1 MTDPLNHLASYVE
14 EQLRIQAT
22 AEEMRRMIRD
32 LPDLLESVQST
43 DLCATLPMLAGLMTV
58 PDLQPNL
65 IRLEALVHMVV
76 ARAAGT
82 IQPSRELF
90 DLWLNEDLAA
100 DILTRAED
108 PVEDVF
114 VTNVV
119 TGGGNR
125 RIFTGIWET
134 PDFWLQSLID
144 VLAVAPRTPQLN
156 KIRSETDSLLRLSE
170 VVAERSKAPRF
181 SISGGTPASRIALP
195 SATDLSAV
203 SSRCRF
209 SLENLDERGIRR
221 ELLSPFVFALESRAH
236 LEGQQIGG
244 SGLQRRPLVACG
256 DTLVVAIPQA
266 IATALRVYVLEAVA
280 GLGRSSFASF
290 EHVLRRIQSGAL
302 FGEALRFS
310 KGLTDATKGL
320 PRSSIDAK
328 RLSQIAVVF
337 DEGKFAHVVLLHDDC
352 EAVLDE
358 GLTSMNR
365 PPEGFAKKLAAYLES
380 CARQL
385 SLSPGYVG
393 GMTLI
398 VLGGG
403 GRGFAFI
410 PPTVPKDWTLCVWS
424 LADVCA
430 LAWMEH
436 EWLLKLWK
444 LYRQVAQTAKNEI
457 EIQSSD
463 ANLYSFWKE
472 NNYRLIPREYPLR
485 SKHGM
490 LSLGPEYIA
499 PFRQTF
505 RASFD
510 GHAVYRPDERSWIV
524 VRKTFPIGFF
534 KEIESLPMY
543 ASPDDAARGQLRGVV
558 ETSSRA
564 WWLDC
569 ITSESEGDEREL
581 QFHIW
586 QAGLN
591 WLARL
596 APEMEIQIRDLPA
609 SNILVQLDLTKA
621 RLRSSQGNL
630 VSRFSGSSVTVSIN
644 HIVPTITVTIHDSF
658 LGLLQRPTNDGERE
672 LVRAMAEGALSL
684 SKTESARAISEQIA
698 SAVITSTDARFL
710 HVFTS
715 PPSVRDEL
723 AQFERPTGRTVQEPD
738 GALTTVDLAWHVLE
752 PKEEGVEISGQ
763 DECNQFLNATVD
775 ALWGRIRASL
785 ERIERKA
792 FVEQCLR
799 NHEGVQL
806 DRDLWRR
813 TSRALT
819 AVYKD
824 RDDVIAAAHKHEAGF
839 SRATL
844 SSRVL
849 VEMSVCTCPLGGGS
863 KPGVA
868 EFDEL
873 LAAVARL
880 IALAYDSDAMRA
892 GLSEPNI
899 RVFPN
904 GEFVTS
910 SKFYETVL
918 LPYHSGHFAERFEES
933 LRRYPDLYKAPQR
946 VGRPVEEVFDQEFVS
961 AFESEYGFP
970 LQQLVLIGE
979 VLEERAVNKQK
990 IVDDITLK
998 DMEHLLVSR
1007 AGLTSAHVDA
1017 FVRNFCFAPRE
1028 RWDFAPIGFVD
1039 KDWFPWRF
1047 RRRLS
1052 LMARPIVRTGLA
1064 EHDPLFYAPG
1074 LVRDGFAN
1082 LVVGSHSGG
1091 FNAEYFASVRMRAW
1105 IGAINNK
1112 KGHEFNE
1119 QVAEEFRK
1127 LNFQARASVQMA
1139 EFNVAHEMGD
1149 LGDIDVLAWST
1160 SGPVYIVECKN
1171 LRFAMT
1177 VGEIADQLK
1186 RFRGEA
1192 NDDLKKHMKRCQ
1204 WLDQNL
1210 DRLAKIIARDGSLKI
1225 KPLLVS
1231 NTIVPMQF
1239 SRDLPI
1245 PAEDILSIRA
1255 LPQRMR
1261 GSDSIQ

>member
-1 MTDPLNHLASYVE
+1 MSNSPNNLEAY
-14 EQLRIQAT
+14 LRDQIEKQAT
-22 AEEMRRMIRD
+22 AEEMARMIRD
-32 LPDLLESVQST
+32 LPDLVESVRSM
-43 DLCATLPMLAGLMTV
+43 DLCATLQMLAGLMTLS
-58 PDLQPNL
+58 DFQPNL
-65 IRLEALVHMVV
+65 IRSEALVHMVV

-82 IQPSRELF
+82 AQPNRELF
-90 DLWLNEDLAA
+90 DRWLNDDLAA
-100 DILTRAED
+100 DILMLAED

-114 VTNVV
+114 VSNVV

-144 VLAVAPRTPQLN
+144 VLGVAPRTPQLN
-156 KIRSETDSLLRLSE
+156 RVRSETDSLLQLSE
-170 VVAERSKAPRF
+170 AVAERSRAPRF
-181 SISGGTPASRIALP
+181 SISKGTPASRIELP
-195 SATDLSAV
+195 SAADLSAA
-203 SSRCRF
+203 SRRCHF
-209 SLENLDERGIRR
+209 SPESLDEYGIRR
-221 ELLSPFVFALESRAH
+221 ELLSPFVFDLESRVQ
-236 LEGQQIGG
+236 LEGQKIGE
-244 SGLQRRPLVACG
+244 SGLQRRPLVVCG

-266 IATALRVYVLEAVA
+266 IVTALRLYVLEAVA

-290 EHVLRRIQSGAL
+290 EHVLRGMQSGAL
-302 FGEALRFS
+302 LGEALRFS
-310 KGLTDATKGL
+310 KGLTDASRAL
-320 PRSSIDAK
+320 PRSSIDEK
-328 RLSQIAVVF
+328 RLSQVAVRF

-352 EAVLDE
+352 QAVLDD

-365 PPEGFAKKLAAYLES
+365 LPEAFAKKVAAYLES
-380 CARQL
+380 CAKQL
-385 SLSPGYVG
+385 SSSSGYMG

-424 LADVCA
+424 LADVYA

-436 EWLLKLWK
+436 EWLLRLWK
-444 LYRQVAQTAKNEI
+444 LNRQVAQTAQSEI
-457 EIQSSD
+457 EIHSSD

-472 NNYRLIPREYPLR
+472 NEYRLIPREYPLG

-490 LSLGPEYIA
+490 LSLGPEYISA
-499 PFRQTF
+499 FRQTF

-510 GHAVYRPDERSWIV
+510 GHGVYRPDERSWIV

-543 ASPDDAARGQLRGVV
+543 ASPNDAARGRLRGVV

-569 ITSESEGDEREL
+569 IVGESEGDEREL

-586 QAGLN
+586 EAGLN

-596 APEMEIQIRDLPA
+596 APEMETRIRDLPVG
-609 SNILVQLDLTKA
+609 NILICLDLTKA
-621 RLRSSQGNL
+621 LLRPSQGHS
-630 VSRFSGSSVTVSIN
+630 VSVSSGDSVSVS
-644 HIVPTITVTIHDSF
+644 VDRAMPTITVTIHDPF
-658 LGLLQRPTNDGERE
+658 LELLQRPVNDGERE
-672 LVRAMAEGALSL
+672 LVRAMAEGALLL
-684 SKTESARAISEQIA
+684 SKTESAHATSEQIV
-698 SAVITSTDARFL
+698 STIITSADARFL

-723 AQFERPTGRTVQEPD
+723 AQFERPAGRTVQEPD
-738 GALTTVDLAWHVLE
+738 GALTTVGLAWHVLE

-775 ALWGRIRASL
+775 ALWHRIRASM
-785 ERIERKA
+785 ESIERKA
-792 FVEQCLR
+792 LVEQCLL

-824 RDDVIAAAHKHEAGF
+824 RDDVIAAAHKHEADF

-849 VEMSVCTCPLGGGS
+849 VEMSVCTCPLRGGS

-910 SKFYETVL
+910 GKFYETVL

-946 VGRPVEEVFDQEFVS
+946 VGLPVEEVFDREFTS
-961 AFESEYGFP
+961 AFEAEYGLP

-979 VLEERAVNKQK
+979 ALEERAVNKGK

-998 DMEHLLVSR
+998 DMEHLLVKRTGSTP
-1007 AGLTSAHVDA
+1007 GHVDA
-1017 FVRNFCFAPRE
+1017 FLAAFCLAPRE
-1028 RWDFAPIGFVD
+1028 RWDFAPVGFVD

-1052 LMARPIVRTGLA
+1052 LMARPIVRTSFGGD
-1064 EHDPLFYAPG
+1064 DPLFYAPG

-1091 FNAEYFASVRMRAW
+1091 FDAEYFTGSRMRTW

-1112 KGHEFNE
+1112 RGHEFNE

-1139 EFNVAHEMGD
+1139 EFNVPHEMGD

-1160 SGPVYIVECKN
+1160 SGLVYIVECKN

-1192 NDDLKKHMKRCQ
+1192 NDELKKHMNRCH
-1204 WLDQNL
+1204 WLEQNL
-1210 DRLAKIIARDGSLKI
+1210 DRLAKIITRDGSLKI

-1239 SRDLPI
+1239 SQDLPI
-1245 PAEDILSIRA
+1245 PAEDILPIAA
-1255 LPQRMR
+1255 LPQKIRR
-1261 GSDSIQ
+1261 S